1 MARLAGYRALVE
13 AFETDRADDSV
24 GVGASASGE
33 APVTEPIGRFSAVHT
48 INRGLQEAPVLRQG
62 LALTWC
68 LAAVG
73 ATGRVVVPILLQQAI
88 DKGIDAEGG
97 VRVGFVGVLAAI
109 AAVALVI
116 AGVAQRTAVVR
127 LGRRSEQALYDLRA
141 RLIAHI
147 HRISLADHNE
157 ERRGALVAR
166 VTSDIETLAQFFQWG
181 GLAWL
186 LDGPLMLMVAAVMLA
201 YNWILALVAFAV
213 AAPLAIVLR
222 VVQRHL
228 VAAYD
233 AGPRAQRRDA
243 GARSPR
249 SSPAPRRS
257 APTTPARRSAARP
270 TRRSIAERGPR
281 SGPT

>member
-1 MARLAGYRALVE
+1 M
-13 AFETDRADDSV
+13 
-24 GVGASASGE
+24 
-33 APVTEPIGRFSAVHT
+33 
-48 INRGLQEAPVLRQG
+48 LRQG

-88 DKGIDAEGG
+88 DKGI
-97 VRVGFVGVLAAI
+97 VGDGRRARRLRRRARRDRRRRARRSPAI
-109 AAVALVI
+109 
-116 AGVAQRTAVVR
+116 AQRTAVVR

-201 YNWILALVAFAV
+201 YDWILALVAFAV

-243 GARSPR
+243 GRRSPR

-257 APTTPARRSAARP
+257 GPTTPGRRSAAEADEAIDRAQP
-270 TRRSIAERGPR
+270 APR
-281 SGPT
+281 SGPTSSAPSCSRRARCSRC

>member
-1 MARLAGYRALVE
+1 M
-13 AFETDRADDSV
+13 
-24 GVGASASGE
+24 
-33 APVTEPIGRFSAVHT
+33 
-48 INRGLQEAPVLRQG
+48 
-62 LALTWC
+62 
-68 LAAVG
+68 
-73 ATGRVVVPILLQQAI
+73 
-88 DKGIDAEGG
+88 
-97 VRVGFVGVLAAI
+97 
-109 AAVALVI
+109 
-116 AGVAQRTAVVR
+116 VR
-127 LGRRSEQALYDLRA
+127 LGRRSEQALYHLRA

-222 VVQRHL
+222 DRAAPPRGGLRRRPASATARCCGSVTEVVTGAETIR
-228 VAAYD
+228 AYD
-233 AGPRAQRRDA
+233 AGDD
-243 GARSPR
+243 
-249 SSPAPRRS
+249 
-257 APTTPARRSAARP
+257 ARRRGRRGDRLGAAV
-270 TRRSIAERGPR
+270 PR

>member
-1 MARLAGYRALVE
+1 MDE
-13 AFETDRADDSV
+13 
-24 GVGASASGE
+24 
-33 APVTEPIGRFSAVHT
+33 PVGRFGAAHT
-48 INRGLQEAPVLRQG
+48 INRGLHEAPVLRQG
-62 LALTWC
+62 LGLTWC

-88 DKGIDAEGG
+88 DKGIVVDGG
-97 VRVGFVGVLAAI
+97 VRVGFVAVLSAI

-116 AGVAQRTAVVR
+116 AAIAQRTAVVR
-127 LGRRSEQALYDLRA
+127 LGRRSEQALYQLRA
-141 RLIAHI
+141 RLIGHI

-186 LDGPLMLMVAAVMLA
+186 LDGPLMLMVGAVMLA

-213 AAPLAIVLR
+213 AAPLALVLR

-233 AGPRAQRRDA
+233 EARERNGEMLAAVTEVVSGAATMRAYDA
-243 GARSPR
+243 GAPLGATAEDAVDRSARRRRSGPR
-249 SSPAPRRS
+249 SSAPSCSRR
-257 APTTPARRSAARP
+257 ARCSRC
-270 TRRSIAERGPR
+270 
-281 SGPT
+281 